1 MALFDPELKCLIK
14 LKHTITAVARGGG
27 TCSNTY
33 FSRWKVKPFSNHIGV
48 VKHPSKTQG
57 KQYYVVKHFPVLS

>member
-1 MALFDPELKCLIK
+1 MSSTYCLGTMAM
-14 LKHTITAVARGGG
+14 ARGGG

-33 FSRWKVKPFSNHIGV
+33 FSGCKVKLFSSHTGV

-57 KQYYVVKHFPVLS
+57 KQYYVVRHFSILS